1 MVIYPGAWLEMADVE
16 VLRALPNTT
25 THLLPSE
32 GMKFDYLISSPV
44 HQLLGDHI
52 FNFFLYYILVIA
64 FLCLA
69 LSYIVYRQ
77 HVKLTAII
85 CEQNGF
91 LTDFEWFEL
100 EY

>member
-1 MVIYPGAWLEMADVE
+1 MIV
-16 VLRALPNTT
+16 
-25 THLLPSE
+25 
-32 GMKFDYLISSPV
+32 
-44 HQLLGDHI
+44 
-52 FNFFLYYILVIA
+52 

-91 LTDFEWFEL
+91 LLDFEWFEL